1 MASWRL
7 MNRETHRLVVAELDV
22 AAGFWSRLRGWQF
35 RSRPATG
42 SGLLLA
48 PCASIHTCWMRFALD
63 IVWLDREGTVL
74 AVGRGVRPWR
84 LALAPRATLAVLEV
98 PAGEAAQIHVGA
110 RLQLAA
116 QEPASCNNLPSCLRH
131 LAC

>member
-7 MNRETHRLVVAELDV
+7 TNRETNRLVVPELDL

-63 IVWLDREGTVL
+63 IVWLDSEGAVL

-84 LALAPRATLAVLEV
+84 FALAPRGTLAVLEV
-98 PAGEAAQIHVGA
+98 PAGEATQIQAGA

-116 QEPASCNNLPSCLRH
+116 QDPANRGHLPPCLRQ
-131 LAC
+131 LTC